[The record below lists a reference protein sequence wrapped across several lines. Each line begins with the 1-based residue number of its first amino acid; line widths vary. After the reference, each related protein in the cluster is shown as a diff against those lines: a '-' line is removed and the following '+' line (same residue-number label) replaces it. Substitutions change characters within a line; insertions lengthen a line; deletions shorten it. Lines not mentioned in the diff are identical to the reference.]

1 MPADLCRAPRRD
13 KEDVSAAPRPSEPQ
27 GLPVTYLIKGAPRTK
42 KTSNQA
48 AVINGRA
55 RVFPSAKYRSY
66 ARSAVPQL
74 RAQHLIGPTAE
85 PVHVKATFYREANRG
100 DLIGYMQALADVLE
114 EAGVLV
120 NDRQIVSWDGT
131 RMDKDSKEPR
141 TEIEIREA

>member
-1 MPADLCRAPRRD
+1 
-13 KEDVSAAPRPSEPQ
+13 
-27 GLPVTYLIKGAPRTK
+27 VTYVIRGAPRTK

-55 RVFPSAKYRSY
+55 RVFPSAKYRAF
-66 ARSAVPQL
+66 ARVAVPQL
-74 RAQHLIGPTAE
+74 RAQHMIGPLAD

-120 NDRQIVSWDGT
+120 NDRQIVCWDGT
-131 RMDKDSKEPR
+131 SMAKDAASPR
-141 TEIEIREA
+141 TEIEIREARA